1 MEQPNSR
8 QPAVFLNH
16 GAGPCFWMDWP
27 APLGPGAFRRLD
39 EYLGGLMARLP
50 ERPRAAL
57 VISAHWEEALP
68 TVSGAEAPPML
79 FDYYGFPEQ
88 TYRLRFPAAGSP
100 ELARR
105 VRGLLGEAGID
116 CRENGERGFDH
127 GVFVPFLRITPEADL
142 PIVMLSLRHD
152 LDPARHLAIGAA
164 LAPLRGEGVLI
175 VGSGQSYH
183 NLARFTD
190 GDGRTAEAFDAWLNA
205 ATTASDPLVRNQ
217 RLAAWTAA
225 PCARDAH
232 PREEHL
238 MPLMVVAGAAGTDVG
253 RRAYD
258 DRIGGKRFS
267 GYEFG

>member
-1 MEQPNSR
+1 MEPSPIR
-8 QPAVFLNH
+8 QPVVFLNH
-16 GAGPCFWMDWP
+16 GGGPCFWMDWP
-27 APLGPGAFRRLD
+27 APLGPGAFGRLD
-39 EYLGGLMARLP
+39 TYLQGLMARLP
-50 ERPRAAL
+50 ERPKAAL
-57 VISAHWEEALP
+57 VISAHWEENLP
-68 TVSGAEAPPML
+68 TVSTSAAPPML
-79 FDYYGFPEQ
+79 FDYYGFPDH
-88 TYRLRFPAAGSP
+88 TYRLSFPASGSP

-105 VRGLLGEAGID
+105 VRDLLWNADIECGQD
-116 CRENGERGFDH
+116 SQRGFDH

-164 LAPLRGEGVLI
+164 LTPLRDEGVLI

-183 NLARFTD
+183 NLSRFMD
-190 GDGRTAEAFDAWLNA
+190 GDGRTADAFDAWLNDVATA
-205 ATTASDPLVRNQ
+205 ADPSVRNSK
-217 RLAAWTAA
+217 LKTWTAA
-225 PCARDAH
+225 PSARAAH

-238 MPLMVVAGAAGTDVG
+238 MPLMVIAGAAGPDAG